1 MTRAASK
8 AKLPARAG
16 RRPTHDTHDTRGD
29 AGARG
34 GRPQLGR
41 LTKLT
46 LALVVILPAALL
58 VVSHFAN
65 RGRDQNQ
72 HAESPA
78 SATPPGPAP
87 AEMAWVPGGT
97 FWMGDDEFN
106 DARPVH
112 RVEVDG
118 FWMDKTEVT
127 NAQFAR
133 FVGETGYVTVAE
145 KALDPKDFPGVP
157 PEDLK
162 AGSIVFTPPA
172 NAVDLRDHGQW
183 WRYVPGASWR
193 QPEGPGSS
201 IVGKDDLPVVHVCFE
216 DAVAYAK
223 WAGKRLPTEA
233 EWEFAARGGL
243 DRKPYGWGDE
253 QKPGGQWL
261 ANIWQGQFPAEN
273 TAEDRFP
280 LAAPVASFPANA
292 FGLHDMAGNV
302 WEWCADWYRPDAYAA
317 SALRN
322 PTGPGDSFDP
332 VEPGL
337 PKRVQRGGSFLC
349 SDVYCVRYKP
359 GTRGKGEVTSGASH
373 VGFRCVK
380 SAR

>member
-1 MTRAASK
+1 MTRAATK
-8 AKLPARAG
+8 AKVHTQPARRSAK
-16 RRPTHDTHDTRGD
+16 RARGD
-29 AGARG
+29 AGARP
-34 GRPQLGR
+34 GRPRLGR

-46 LALVVILPAALL
+46 LALLVIVPAALL
-58 VVSHFAN
+58 ASHFVN
-65 RGRDQNQ
+65 RARDGESR
-72 HAESPA
+72 AESPA
-78 SATPPGPAP
+78 STTPPGPAP
-87 AEMAWVPGGT
+87 AGMAWVPGGA

-145 KALDPKDFPGVP
+145 RTPDPKDFPGVP

-193 QPEGPGSS
+193 QPDGPGST
-201 IVGKDDLPVVHVCFE
+201 VEGKDDLPVVHVCYE

-243 DRKPYGWGDE
+243 DRKPYAWGDE

-280 LAAPVASFPANA
+280 RAAPVASFPANA

-317 SALRN
+317 SARRN
-322 PTGPGDSFDP
+322 PTGPEDSFDP

-380 SAR
+380 SAK